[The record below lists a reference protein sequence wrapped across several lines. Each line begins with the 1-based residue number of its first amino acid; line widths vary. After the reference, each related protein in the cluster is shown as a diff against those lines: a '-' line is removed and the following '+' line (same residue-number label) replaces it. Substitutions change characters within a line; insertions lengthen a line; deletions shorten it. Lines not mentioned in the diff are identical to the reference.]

1 MVREQ
6 RESCGGDPNVTCD
19 VCGAVLGD
27 PMTHLQWHISPAAGT
42 TQAPPQDAVG
52 MSTDQR

>member
-1 MVREQ
+1 M
-6 RESCGGDPNVTCD
+6 TCD